1 MATYYIDETQGSASG
16 SSAGGGG
23 NSFLRSLSQLAES
36 QGRQRYYDY
45 LMNQPERD
53 EAKYNRAIKDSRE
66 IERRNLLSQAIQE
79 KYTLDNLGIQYQS
92 TLAKRVMGVRTM
104 AGIADQLNKMGVD
117 VTKKDFTGRQ
127 VPVVTTGEEI
137 KGTDMERANRLLA
150 DYKQLVDNDAVY
162 VKTLKSIPGIVLD
175 TDGAPTKFQR
185 QELFRDQYI
194 SEFGS
199 DPITGQPV
207 TATAEQPT
215 PPALSPRESAR
226 QAETPSPLSSGIDQ
240 AVTESPYFGTD
251 EIAPTQQRAATT
263 PATPSA
269 PDVNPL
275 NAARRYL
282 WGEDMQPEF
291 YQADIPTDELIPT
304 ALSRLTEQRSEL
316 QNRIN
321 SLESPTFV
329 TKSSPY
335 SGYEYRPV
343 TESTQRKGDARMRED
358 ATEVQGLL
366 GELGEL
372 NSLIQSMSPA
382 TAAPSSPAPADP
394 RTSWSWG
401 PQQSVQE
408 AWGMEPQALPP
419 LPQSP
424 VAAPTPVPP
433 PMAAPTP
440 AFIQDQVGPSGMPA
454 EAFDAPP
461 ALQSVPVGITDPRY
475 VTPIPAPDPQSE
487 MKLMEMDGSVGP
499 AYTPTPTSDTG
510 LMDMSGNPMPAFTA
524 PPVRGGGLMMN
535 QDGTIEPEFNFTSTD
550 EPLANPIAIPSGGFS
565 LPEEPYTG
573 WLGSEAFREA
583 TPDQKA
589 RDNRKR
595 MLRLRMEGE
604 RELGDFWE
612 NETKVLENKELAT
625 NIIQYIDLLTGVVGA
640 GRALVTKFGL
650 AGARNLLSK
659 KSAAEISDEVAQ
671 IQANQAARALT
682 RQRAAAQQTHTGAGA
697 VKGGPSVQGL
707 HGRFVKSPFM
717 EYKIIDDLPRPSVPV
732 PTP

>member
-1 MATYYIDETQGSASG
+1 MATYYIDDTQGSASG

-53 EAKYNRAIKDSRE
+53 EAKYNRAIKDAREQMRLNWLSRSWDE
-66 IERRNLLSQAIQE
+66 YRDENINEKQFNSQLGRLRSAQMQKVRLMGQLDKLIKQETENKSSVDDIDFDKNNPELPSGMVSTDTAQALLNDIKALHDNEKVYLNNLSRVRGVILNDDGVPEGYERNNLARNA
-79 KYTLDNLGIQYQS
+79 
-92 TLAKRVMGVRTM
+92 
-104 AGIADQLNKMGVD
+104 
-117 VTKKDFTGRQ
+117 
-127 VPVVTTGEEI
+127 
-137 KGTDMERANRLLA
+137 
-150 DYKQLVDNDAVY
+150 
-162 VKTLKSIPGIVLD
+162 
-175 TDGAPTKFQR
+175 
-185 QELFRDQYI
+185 YI

-240 AVTESPYFGTD
+240 AVTESPYFGAD
-251 EIAPTQQRAATT
+251 EIALTQQRAATT

-291 YQADIPTDELIPT
+291 YQEDIPTDKLIPT
-304 ALSRLTEQRSEL
+304 ALSRLNEQRSEL

-329 TKSSPY
+329 TRSSPY
-335 SGYEYRPV
+335 SGFQYKPV
-343 TESTQRKGDARMRED
+343 TETVQRKGDARMRED
-358 ATEVQGLL
+358 AAEAQGLL
-366 GELGEL
+366 GELGDL

-382 TAAPSSPAPADP
+382 TAAPSSPAPAEP
-394 RTSWSWG
+394 RTSGQTMG
-401 PQQSVQE
+401 PEFFRQQSPQTLDQVVPIGMPAE
-408 AWGMEPQALPP
+408 A
-419 LPQSP
+419 
-424 VAAPTPVPP
+424 V
-433 PMAAPTP
+433 
-440 AFIQDQVGPSGMPA
+440 QDQVGPSGMPASALIDMDDVGPSGMPA
-454 EAFDAPP
+454 EAFDTPP
-461 ALQSVPVGITDPRY
+461 ALQSAPVGITDPRY
-475 VTPIPAPDPQSE
+475 VTPIPVPDPQSE

-510 LMDMSGNPMPAFTA
+510 LMDMEGNPMPAFTA
-524 PPVRGGGLMMN
+524 PPVRSGGLLMN
-535 QDGTIEPEFNFTSTD
+535 QDGTTEPEFNFTSTD
-550 EPLANPIAIPSGGFS
+550 EPLANPIAIPAGGFS

-573 WLGSEAFREA
+573 SLGPDAFRDA

-595 MLRLRMEGE
+595 MLQLEAEGL
-604 RELGDFWE
+604 RELTPVYEEMDDIYTAME
-612 NETKVLENKELAT
+612 RLQYAT
-625 NIIQYIDLLTGVVGA
+625 GIAGI
-640 GRALVTKFGL
+640 GRALLRKFGT
-650 AGARNLLSK
+650 AFVKKLSK
-659 KSAAEISDEVAQ
+659 KSASEISDEVAQ
-671 IQANQAARALT
+671 IQANQAARALA
-682 RQRAAAQQTHTGAGA
+682 RQRAAAQQTYTGAGA

-717 EYKIIDDLPRPSVPV
+717 EYKIIDDLPKPPV
-732 PTP
+732 PALTP

>member
-1 MATYYIDETQGSASG
+1 MATYYIDDTQGSASG

-53 EAKYNRAIKDSRE
+53 EAKYNRAIKDAREQMRLNWLSRSWDE
-66 IERRNLLSQAIQE
+66 YRDENINEKQFNSQLGRLRSAQMQKVRLMGQLDKLIKQETENKSSVDDIDFDKNNPELPSGMVSTDTAQALLNDIKALHDNEKVYLNNLSRVRGVILNDDGVPEGYERNNLARNA
-79 KYTLDNLGIQYQS
+79 
-92 TLAKRVMGVRTM
+92 
-104 AGIADQLNKMGVD
+104 
-117 VTKKDFTGRQ
+117 
-127 VPVVTTGEEI
+127 
-137 KGTDMERANRLLA
+137 
-150 DYKQLVDNDAVY
+150 
-162 VKTLKSIPGIVLD
+162 
-175 TDGAPTKFQR
+175 
-185 QELFRDQYI
+185 YI

-240 AVTESPYFGTD
+240 AVTESPYFGAD
-251 EIAPTQQRAATT
+251 EIALTQQRAATT

-291 YQADIPTDELIPT
+291 YQEDIPTDKLIPT
-304 ALSRLTEQRSEL
+304 ALSRLNEQRSEL

-329 TKSSPY
+329 TRSSPY
-335 SGYEYRPV
+335 SGFQYKPV
-343 TESTQRKGDARMRED
+343 TETVQRKGDARMRED
-358 ATEVQGLL
+358 AAEAQGLL
-366 GELGEL
+366 GELGDL

-382 TAAPSSPAPADP
+382 TAAPSSPAPAEP
-394 RTSWSWG
+394 RTSGQTMG
-401 PQQSVQE
+401 PEFFRQQSPQTLDQVVPIGMPAE
-408 AWGMEPQALPP
+408 A
-419 LPQSP
+419 
-424 VAAPTPVPP
+424 V
-433 PMAAPTP
+433 
-440 AFIQDQVGPSGMPA
+440 QDQVGPSGMPASALIDMDDVGPSGMPA
-454 EAFDAPP
+454 EAFDTPP
-461 ALQSVPVGITDPRY
+461 ALQSAPVGITDPRY
-475 VTPIPAPDPQSE
+475 VTPIPVPDPQSE

-510 LMDMSGNPMPAFTA
+510 LMDMEGNPMPAFTA
-524 PPVRGGGLMMN
+524 PPVRSGGLLMN
-535 QDGTIEPEFNFTSTD
+535 QDGTTEPEFNFTSTD
-550 EPLANPIAIPSGGFS
+550 EPLANPIAIPAGGFS

-573 WLGSEAFREA
+573 SLGPDAFRDA

-589 RDNRKR
+589 RDNKKR
-595 MLRLRMEGE
+595 MLQLEAEGL
-604 RELGDFWE
+604 RELTPVYEEMDDIYTAME
-612 NETKVLENKELAT
+612 RLQYAT
-625 NIIQYIDLLTGVVGA
+625 GIAGI
-640 GRALVTKFGL
+640 GRALLRKFGT
-650 AGARNLLSK
+650 AFVKKLSK
-659 KSAAEISDEVAQ
+659 KSASEISDEVAQ
-671 IQANQAARALT
+671 IQANQAARALA
-682 RQRAAAQQTHTGAGA
+682 RQRAAAQQTYTGAGA

-717 EYKIIDDLPRPSVPV
+717 EYKIIDDLPKPPV
-732 PTP
+732 PALTP